1 MWGKSRVK
9 RDRNK
14 DNPPRTQYAALCVRQ
29 RQAIS
34 EILLITSRDTGRWV
48 IPKGWPMKKRKPH
61 QVAQQE
67 ALEEAGI
74 VGQAAKRSF
83 GSYQYEKR
91 LSGGDA
97 VTCIVKVHLLSVSDT
112 VAEFAERGQRQMTWL
127 APRDAAKHVKEPQL
141 RELMERLAD
150 EFEAVNCH
158 ASTMRGRY

>member
-1 MWGKSRVK
+1 
-9 RDRNK
+9 
-14 DNPPRTQYAALCVRQ
+14 VRQ
-29 RQAIS
+29 RQAIP

-97 VTCIVKVHLLSVSDT
+97 VTCVVKVHLLSVSDT
-112 VAEFAERGQRQMTWL
+112 VEEFAERGQRQMTWM
-127 APRDAAKHVKEPQL
+127 APRDAAKEVNEPEL
-141 RELMERLAD
+141 SKLMERLAD
-150 EFEAVNCH
+150 EFEAVHCH
-158 ASTMRGRY
+158 ASAMR